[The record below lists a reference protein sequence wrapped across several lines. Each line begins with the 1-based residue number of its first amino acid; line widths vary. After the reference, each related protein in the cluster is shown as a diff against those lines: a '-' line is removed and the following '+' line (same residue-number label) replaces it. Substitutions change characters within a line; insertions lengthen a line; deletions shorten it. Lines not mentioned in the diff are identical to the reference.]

1 MLAVL
6 LLVLLLLLLLGLY
19 LVCKKCRSDAVDG
32 TPPEKPAP
40 KTVPGSHGTV
50 RSYSVGAGEADSAE
64 YDLRFLMKY
73 MYTEKIYGGIDLE
86 HGHEHASIRVYKDSG
101 VRGTDNHHFN
111 LRELM
116 SYK

>member
-1 MLAVL
+1 M
-6 LLVLLLLLLLGLY
+6 
-19 LVCKKCRSDAVDG
+19 DG
-32 TPPEKPAP
+32 TTPEKPAP

-50 RSYSVGAGEADSAE
+50 RSYSDVGAGEADSTD

-73 MYTEKIYGGIDLE
+73 MYTEKIRGGIDLE